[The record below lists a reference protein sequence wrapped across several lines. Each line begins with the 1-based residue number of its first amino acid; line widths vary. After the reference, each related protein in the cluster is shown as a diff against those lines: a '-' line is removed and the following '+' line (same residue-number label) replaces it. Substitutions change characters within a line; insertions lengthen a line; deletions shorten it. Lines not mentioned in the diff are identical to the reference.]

1 MQTLS
6 LQGVSMLKNKILMW
20 MKNKGVFI
28 DILIILLWV
37 VLLVMTLINYRVT
50 DQTELTGG
58 LAIWGGVYINYIG
71 LLFLLSYFSPNKSFI
86 FRGLMWVC
94 MHFSSPTGKKMAFF
108 YALLAFV
115 LGTLAIL
122 MGIGLIEM

>member
-1 MQTLS
+1 
-6 LQGVSMLKNKILMW
+6 
-20 MKNKGVFI
+20 
-28 DILIILLWV
+28 
-37 VLLVMTLINYRVT
+37 
-50 DQTELTGG
+50 
-58 LAIWGGVYINYIG
+58 
-71 LLFLLSYFSPNKSFI
+71 
-86 FRGLMWVC
+86 